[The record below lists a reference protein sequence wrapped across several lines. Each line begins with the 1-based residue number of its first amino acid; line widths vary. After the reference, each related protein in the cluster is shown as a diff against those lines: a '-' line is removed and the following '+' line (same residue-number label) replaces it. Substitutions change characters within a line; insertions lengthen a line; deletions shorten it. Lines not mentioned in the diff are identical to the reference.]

1 MIPPT
6 SFARMISRSTD
17 AEPDPFDAL
26 GNGLTAQLD
35 AVAASPA
42 LQPIDA
48 LAVAS
53 STIADYALALAD
65 DKHELVQTLAAA
77 LAADAARAG
86 VAIEVRVLP
95 RAAATVTTLH
105 PALATVVGHA

>member
-1 MIPPT
+1 MTP
-6 SFARMISRSTD
+6 FARMIARPTD

-26 GNGLTAQLD
+26 GNGVTALLD

-42 LQPIDA
+42 LHPVEA

-53 STIADYALALAD
+53 STVADYALALAD
-65 DKHELVQTLAAA
+65 DKHEMVQTLAAA

-95 RAAATVTTLH
+95 RPSATVATLH
-105 PALATVVGHA
+105 PALAEVAGHA